1 MDKNV
6 NLRNVSPG
14 HIFCR
19 AFRRLTNR
27 ERLTLAGHLEG
38 RLVCCLEEGEG
49 EKRSQW
55 DWKLLS
61 TWTGLGR
68 VTQLVVVDHGRD
80 HTTRIDRS
88 LRRLC
93 RYLNVLNTRTTS
105 RSRVSRSIHTLVHFG
120 PCFFC
125 SRYSPMFGARKDHR
139 FWSDPVMVLRF
150 QISDKRQSAAGL
162 HKVTCLQG
170 AH

>member
-1 MDKNV
+1 MAVETTRSKKRVDKNV
-6 NLRNVSPG
+6 NLQNVSPG

-88 LRRLC
+88 LRWLC

-105 RSRVSRSIHTLVHFG
+105 RSRVSRGTHTLVHFRSV
-120 PCFFC
+120 FFFVTDTAQLEC
-125 SRYSPMFGARKDHR
+125 LARAR
-139 FWSDPVMVLRF
+139 TTGSGQTR
-150 QISDKRQSAAGL
+150 
-162 HKVTCLQG
+162 
-170 AH
+170 